1 MAGSIEKRRS
11 GGISTL
17 DTALVVAGI
26 VGGIFVVLWVVRAVV
41 GLALFAFK
49 LAILVVVVALA
60 IRLFH
65 LFTRGRGD

>member
-1 MAGSIEKRRS
+1 MSGAIEKRRS

-26 VGGIFVVLWVVRAVV
+26 VGGIFVLLWVVKAVV

-49 LAILVVVVALA
+49 IAVLMVVVAL
-60 IRLFH
+60 IVRLVH
-65 LFTRGRGD
+65 VFTRRR

>member
-26 VGGIFVVLWVVRAVV
+26 VGGIFVILWAVRAVV

-49 LAILVVVVALA
+49 LAILVVVVALVV
-60 IRLFH
+60 RLFH
-65 LFTRGRGD
+65 VFTRGRD